1 MEGPA
6 RICPKIRGVALVVLS
21 EIEAVVSVYQ
31 AVVAV
36 DRAIVAVLEA
46 AVSEGPAVAL
56 AAARC
61 HSFLASSVRS
71 VAQAEAL
78 RFWNAGPNR
87 LREQLIRTL
96 RSRRLF

>member
-31 AVVAV
+31 LVVAV
-36 DRAIVAVLEA
+36 ARAIVAVLEA
-46 AVSEGPAVAL
+46 AVFEGRAVAL

-61 HSFLASSVRS
+61 HSSLASSVGS
-71 VAQAEAL
+71 VAPAEVL
-78 RFWNAGPNR
+78 RSWISGQNR

-96 RSRRLF
+96 SSKRLF